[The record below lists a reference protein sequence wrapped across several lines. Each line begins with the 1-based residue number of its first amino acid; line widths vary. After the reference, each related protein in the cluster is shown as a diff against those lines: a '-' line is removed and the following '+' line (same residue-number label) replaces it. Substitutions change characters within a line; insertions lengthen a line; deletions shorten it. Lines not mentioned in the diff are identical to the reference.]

1 MKIQVKTIFKRTGRI
16 KHCFQDEQSPFRPNK
31 SKLIIALLV
40 IKVKIFLQITNS
52 KRTKLKLVGMILMN
66 KQLGFNPNKYGLILI
81 LSSKEEFKEMK
92 TVNPG
97 LEIIWDDD
105 LKVFDEIVIA
115 GIIKD

>member
-1 MKIQVKTIFKRTGRI
+1 M
-16 KHCFQDEQSPFRPNK
+16 D
-31 SKLIIALLV
+31 
-40 IKVKIFLQITNS
+40 
-52 KRTKLKLVGMILMN
+52 

-81 LSSKEEFKEMK
+81 LSSKEAFKEMK